1 MFLYWK
7 KRGAYELQPLPTSV
21 SVMESSDMEKYS
33 WSSSLDIT
41 DLCDDRGLPEEKD
54 PVCEHPEC
62 TERPRAVKVCHHP
75 DCQKLQ
81 NQQPLNLCLSCDLR
95 LHQPL
100 EDTMHFDRHLRFDL
114 QPQGSV
120 LARNVSTRSCPP
132 RTCPAPDL
140 EEEDDP
146 ERGDR
151 KNSSLKL
158 PKKKPR
164 RRNTDDPS
172 KECFTLKFDLNV
184 DIESEI
190 VPAVKRKT
198 LGEVL
203 APVFER
209 KGIELSKVDLFL
221 DQSNT
226 PLSHHSEAYRI
237 GGHCLKVK
245 AKPGDEMKVEQAI
258 KDFRS
263 LSLPVMR
270 NAGRLSQFVA
280 TPSADKT
287 EEVLGAQDSIDVLA
301 QSRRRKNMMQFLGD
315 ANIPTSDSVM
325 QLSASLPTSG
335 ISPDTRKNRVA
346 SRISGFF
353 TISMNAGSTSK
364 ELEQLQSKLHSY
376 SVYGLPKMPTQKPSD
391 QDSWED
397 DHTSLYLED
406 SWQRLLAAPELLS
419 QKESHQQEAI
429 WELLDTEASYIRRL
443 EVISDLFLGSLLN
456 LQESGLL
463 CEVEPDRLFSNIQ
476 EIIHLH
482 KKLWAEVMVPALER
496 ARQQR
501 TPLDI
506 TDLQAG
512 FNTFASRF
520 QPYIRYCLEEESCLE
535 YIRSLLQENEL
546 FRVYA
551 TWAETH
557 KQCDRLK
564 LTDMLVKPH
573 QRLTKYPLLLK
584 SVLKKTGDPAT
595 QDAILSMVDSVEMF
609 INQVNLRMRQRQ
621 EQQRLDAVTSRID
634 SHVVVEGSSEE
645 VDKILRDFC
654 HLDLGAPML
663 HTSPDETRQLLLEG
677 PLRMREGKDSKMDV
691 YCLLFTDLLLITK
704 PAKRTEKAKVV
715 RQPLLVERI
724 VCREL
729 RDPGCFLLV
738 YLNEFHTAVAAFSF
752 QASSQ
757 AQCHSWVVALLN
769 TQNLLKKLRNQEAE
783 RQGVTEAVDNERP
796 ACQHSQLDNSV
807 MLTENPSEE
816 SSQSSQGD
824 SGDPPSLSSNREVT
838 SLDSFSASMTPTPEL
853 PAESLCMLDNLSES
867 VDSAYG
873 TLSPESLLRR
883 QEPLE
888 MEESETDP
896 GEEQQSSPHYRGSP
910 PMNRS
915 LARCL
920 ARPVKCRSEVDIS
933 GASKCRLQEMGVP
946 TKAGLAQSRSLSLL
960 CDHST
965 GSGVKTEVDG
975 GQRDPSTFR
984 RTSLTTDVLR
994 WTHEAGSSCDSRP
1007 SEGTSSD
1014 EVPQAHSQCA
1024 ELAEA
1029 NSATANQP
1037 GVGSPAP
1044 QHKKLTVAQLYRIR
1058 GTLVMNSTLTA
1069 S

>member
-114 QPQGSV
+114 QPQ
-120 LARNVSTRSCPP
+120 
-132 RTCPAPDL
+132 
-140 EEEDDP
+140 
-146 ERGDR
+146 DR

-287 EEVLGAQDSIDVLA
+287 EEVLGAQDSIDVL
-301 QSRRRKNMMQFLGD
+301 SRRRKNMMQFLGD

-406 SWQRLLAAPELLS
+406 SWQRLLAAPEL
-419 QKESHQQEAI
+419 
-429 WELLDTEASYIRRL
+429 
-443 EVISDLFLGSLLN
+443 FLGSLLN

-512 FNTFASRF
+512 FNTVSLLVPSHLLSPFTRCSAKALSSSRGLGAAGPAPDLSSLYAFQFASRF

-729 RDPGCFLLV
+729 RDPGKYEKRRLLC
-738 YLNEFHTAVAAFSF
+738 E
-752 QASSQ
+752 
-757 AQCHSWVVALLN
+757 
-769 TQNLLKKLRNQEAE
+769 
-783 RQGVTEAVDNERP
+783 
-796 ACQHSQLDNSV
+796 SQLDNSV